1 MLDLRYV
8 TENLDEARARLA
20 TRGFDD
26 AAVLERLAEGA
37 KERSAVIV
45 EVEQLRAR
53 RNDVSK
59 RLASVD
65 KKSDEFTS
73 ARDEMREVGERIKEL
88 EARQR
93 EVEASLDDVL
103 LRLPNLPHPATPVG
117 NSEAD
122 NVVVRVVGEKPS
134 FAFAPKDHVD
144 VGTGLGILD
153 FERAAKISGARF
165 AVMRRAGARMERAL
179 MAFMLDLHADEHGYE
194 EVWTP
199 VLVKD
204 SALRGTGQ
212 LPKFQADVFRIA
224 RDEGWTQHSDET
236 SGYDLFLIPTAEVP
250 VTNLH
255 ADEIFEAGALPVAYT
270 AYTAC
275 FRSEA
280 GSHGKDTRGLIRNHQ
295 FDKVE
300 LVRFCEPED
309 GEAELELLLGHAEEV
324 LKRLGLHYRIV
335 QLCSSDM
342 GFAAQ
347 KAYDIEVWL
356 PGQDAYRE
364 ISSCSWF
371 GDFQARRARI
381 RCRSE
386 AKAKPRLANTL
397 NGSGLA
403 IGRTLVAILEQ
414 NQQAD
419 GSVLVPEALRSY
431 MGGLER
437 ITA

>member
-8 TENLDEARARLA
+8 SENLDEVRARLA
-20 TRGFDD
+20 ARGFDD
-26 AAVLERLAEGA
+26 AAVLDRLAEGA
-37 KERSAVIV
+37 KERSSVIV
-45 EVEQLRAR
+45 EVEQLRQK
-53 RNDVSK
+53 RNEVSK
-59 RLASVD
+59 RLAEVD
-65 KKSDEFTS
+65 KKSDEFAK
-73 ARDEMREVGERIKEL
+73 ARDEMRAVGERIKEL
-88 EARQR
+88 EAKQR
-93 EVEASLDDVL
+93 EVESALDDVL

-117 NSEAD
+117 KSEAD
-122 NVVVRVVGEKPS
+122 NVVVRVVGDKPS
-134 FAFAPKDHVD
+134 FAFTPKDHVD
-144 VGTGLGILD
+144 VGTTLGILD

-165 AVMRRAGARMERAL
+165 AVMRGAGARMERAL
-179 MAFMLDLHADEHGYE
+179 MAFMLDLHSNEHGYE

-224 RDEGWTQHSDET
+224 REEGWTQHDET
-236 SGYDLFLIPTAEVP
+236 TAGYDLYLIPTAEVP

-255 ADEIFEAGALPVAYT
+255 ADEIFEPGTLPVAYT

-300 LVRFCEPED
+300 LVRFCDPEQ
-309 GEAELELLLGHAEEV
+309 GEAELEKLLGHAEEV
-324 LKRLGLHYRIV
+324 LKRLGLHYRVV

-381 RCRSE
+381 RCRGE
-386 AKAKPRLANTL
+386 AKQKPRLAHTL

-419 GSVLVPEALRSY
+419 GSVIVPEALRPY

-437 ITA
+437 IGA